1 MTSALHIRQ
10 LNKHFANGRHALRD
24 INLTVQHGEMVALIG
39 ASGSGKSTLLRH
51 VAGLVAADGSSESL
65 IEIDGHCV
73 QQGGRIHRDIRKVRA
88 QVGFVFQQFNLV
100 DRLPVLVNVLVGLLH
115 RIPCWRS
122 WLRLFSRQERS
133 QAIEAL
139 ARVGIADC
147 HAQRASTLS
156 GGQQQRAAIA
166 RTLVQGARLVL
177 ADEPIASL
185 DPESTRKVMEIL
197 ARINREDRCTV
208 IVSLHQVDMARK
220 YCPRVV
226 ALHQGQVVF
235 DGPSTALT
243 PQLLRELYG
252 MQADEL
258 LSGPAAVPPASANP
272 IPVTPAQGWQVPVAQ
287 AA

>member
-1 MTSALHIRQ
+1 METALHIRQ
-10 LNKHFANGRHALRD
+10 LNKHFSNGRHALRD
-24 INLTVQHGEMVALIG
+24 INLTVQRGEMVALIG

-51 VAGLVAADGSSESL
+51 VAGLVAADGGSESL
-65 IEIDGHCV
+65 IEIDGRCV
-73 QQGGRIHRDIRKVRA
+73 QQGGRIHRDIRRVRA

-100 DRLPVLVNVLVGLLH
+100 NRLPVLVNVLVGLLY
-115 RIPCWRS
+115 RIPGWRS
-122 WLRLFSRQERS
+122 WLRLFSPQERQ
-133 QAIEAL
+133 QALDAL
-139 ARVGIADC
+139 ARVGIAEC

-166 RTLVQGARLVL
+166 RTLVQGAKLVL

-185 DPESTRKVMEIL
+185 DPESSRKVMEIL

-208 IVSLHQVDMARK
+208 IVSLHQVEMARK

-235 DGPSTALT
+235 DGPSSALT
-243 PQLLRELYG
+243 PVLLRDLYG
-252 MQADEL
+252 VQADEIL
-258 LSGPAAVPPASANP
+258 TGAAPAHDVPAESPSPVMPWVPPL
-272 IPVTPAQGWQVPVAQ
+272 AQ

>member
-1 MTSALHIRQ
+1 MTAALHIRQ

-24 INLTVQHGEMVALIG
+24 ISLSVQHGEMVALIG

-51 VAGLVAADGSSESL
+51 VAGLVAADGGSESL

-122 WLRLFSRQERS
+122 WLRMFSQQERS

-166 RTLVQGARLVL
+166 RTLVQGARVVL

-185 DPESTRKVMEIL
+185 DPESSRKVMEIL

-220 YCPRVV
+220 YCQRVV
-226 ALHQGQVVF
+226 ALHQG
-235 DGPSTALT
+235 
-243 PQLLRELYG
+243 
-252 MQADEL
+252 
-258 LSGPAAVPPASANP
+258 
-272 IPVTPAQGWQVPVAQ
+272 
-287 AA
+287 